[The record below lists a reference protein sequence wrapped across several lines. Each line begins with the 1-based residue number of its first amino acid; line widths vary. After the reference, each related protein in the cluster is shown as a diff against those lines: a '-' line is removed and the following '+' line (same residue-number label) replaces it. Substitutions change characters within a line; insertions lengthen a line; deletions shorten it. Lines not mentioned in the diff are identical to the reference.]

1 MVNMFLMSFK
11 IAGALRLPSSI
22 NIARFLLGSP
32 NTFIVEF
39 NFLLALCDTPF

>member
-1 MVNMFLMSFK
+1 MKYKNVGLIHA

-39 NFLLALCDTPF
+39 NFFISSL